1 MITLH
6 VLNELWYRL
15 SVDSEKPNLLLVD
28 KDEISKRLCPDT
40 IGIDGQFRSATMI
53 AIPKLCE
60 LTGMEAM
67 MVNYK
72 ANKTGG
78 IKNGDVIVI

>member
-40 IGIDGQFRSATMI
+40 IGIDGQFR
-53 AIPKLCE
+53 
-60 LTGMEAM
+60 
-67 MVNYK
+67 
-72 ANKTGG
+72 
-78 IKNGDVIVI
+78 